1 MKIDSGA
8 ADTVIPKDVMK
19 HIPICETIRSKKG
32 DGFRAANGSHI
43 RHYGQKSIK
52 GIGDEF
58 QPIQMMAQV
67 ADVSTALGSVYKM
80 LQAGNIVHF
89 EPGRCYVQHITT
101 GRVTPII
108 EKGSSFE
115 IGIWVPKGD
124 GDDPGFARQER

>member
-1 MKIDSGA
+1 MKIESGA
-8 ADTVIPKDVMK
+8 ADTVIPRDVMK

-80 LQAGNIVHF
+80 QQAAHMRRPIRHPLPQCTMLVHVRGGRRCVIFVFGTTPPRKLFASHNI
-89 EPGRCYVQHITT
+89 
-101 GRVTPII
+101 
-108 EKGSSFE
+108 
-115 IGIWVPKGD
+115 
-124 GDDPGFARQER
+124 ERRGQGV